1 MKPKI
6 HIESVVLGN
15 KCKVGWALATYKDE
29 EIICYFEYDCSGSID
44 KLEFLSNSSVP
55 IEIDSHERF
64 VAEASI
70 TKLVGEKLY
79 HA

>member
-6 HIESVVLGN
+6 HIESIALYGN
-15 KCKVGWALATYKDE
+15 NGEALATYKDKK
-29 EIICYFEYDCSGSID
+29 IICYFEYDSNGAVNE
-44 KLEFLSNSSVP
+44 LQFLSGTFREP
-55 IEIDSHERF
+55 LEISDHERF